1 MVSLKATVVRPE
13 TLPTGLYRA
22 PPVDIGIGC
31 LRLKPAHGDYPGL
44 RRMCGGRPSE
54 GVPVTVDG
62 GVTGQTPGGDGVVA
76 HEVWRRFGAV
86 EALRGVNFTAAYGEV
101 TGMVGPNGAGKTT
114 LFLVLAT
121 LLAHDSGQVW
131 VGGFD
136 PAHHAG
142 AVRDQMGWVP
152 DAFGFYDNLTARE
165 YLTFAGA
172 AYGLGRA
179 AKDRAEELIG
189 VARLKEF
196 SDQPVHVLSR
206 GQKQRLGFVRAL
218 VHSPRVLLLD
228 EPAAGLD
235 PYSRVEL
242 RALVRQLASD
252 GAAVVVSSHV
262 LSDLEQMADR
272 VVFFDRG
279 VTVGERRIDD
289 AVRVSGP
296 RVWRVWALNAADLVA
311 ALDRHGYVHTPP
323 TALGV
328 DVELDSDVAAAG
340 LIAGLVH
347 DGVQVVSCA
356 PLTSTLEATY
366 LQLTGEQA

>member
-1 MVSLKATVVRPE
+1 M
-13 TLPTGLYRA
+13 
-22 PPVDIGIGC
+22 
-31 LRLKPAHGDYPGL
+31 
-44 RRMCGGRPSE
+44 
-54 GVPVTVDG
+54 
-62 GVTGQTPGGDGVVA
+62 
-76 HEVWRRFGAV
+76 
-86 EALRGVNFTAAYGEV
+86 
-101 TGMVGPNGAGKTT
+101 
-114 LFLVLAT
+114 
-121 LLAHDSGQVW
+121 
-131 VGGFD
+131 
-136 PAHHAG
+136 
-142 AVRDQMGWVP
+142 
-152 DAFGFYDNLTARE
+152 
-165 YLTFAGA
+165 
-172 AYGLGRA
+172 
-179 AKDRAEELIG
+179 
-189 VARLKEF
+189 
-196 SDQPVHVLSR
+196 
-206 GQKQRLGFVRAL
+206 RAL